1 MDAPP
6 NHMSFNKIY
15 EFMRVMMEV
24 DIYFY
29 FDFKNMTSF
38 TTVLDILYK
47 GKAVLIMSFFII
59 MQKLKLI
66 HSILYLR
73 KKKTFHNVITL
84 IKSIVNKDKT
94 TTTAIYFYKNIHII
108 YVKITIISKF
118 FI

>member
-1 MDAPP
+1 
-6 NHMSFNKIY
+6 
-15 EFMRVMMEV
+15 MRVMMEV